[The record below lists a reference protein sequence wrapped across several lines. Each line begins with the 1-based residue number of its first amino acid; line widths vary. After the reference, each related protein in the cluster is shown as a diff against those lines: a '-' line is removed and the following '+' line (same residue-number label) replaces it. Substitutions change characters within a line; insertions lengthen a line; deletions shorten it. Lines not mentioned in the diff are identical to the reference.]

1 MGTMHFIGSVYDE
14 LADAHTPYHDR
25 AVMGIYWP
33 HVVGRG
39 RGVVMAH
46 AYQRAGGRLWSLIA
60 ALGLAIGLVTT
71 ARHISATT
79 AVQDVPGS
87 P

>member
-1 MGTMHFIGSVYDE
+1 
-14 LADAHTPYHDR
+14 
-25 AVMGIYWP
+25 
-33 HVVGRG
+33 
-39 RGVVMAH
+39 MAH

-79 AVQDVPGS
+79 AVQDP
-87 P
+87 